1 MSKEQLISEIEDAV
15 SSDAL
20 TSIYFLIEDLYD
32 EDEVQSAIDDALH
45 EDKFRG
51 ETCESVKDAR
61 FPLSQWGEL

>member
-20 TSIYFLIEDLYD
+20 TSIWLLIEDLYD

-45 EDKFRG
+45 EEELRRG
-51 ETCESVKDAR
+51 T
-61 FPLSQWGEL
+61 